1 MKDLSLYRSVS
12 ALLALFRFTF
22 VIIIAVSGKFR
33 DAYTSVDGGLPPP
46 VNSWIQAVTFNDHS
60 HYRYRDTW
68 TQSTYL
74 FIGVHSTA
82 YELVLSER
90 QGALC
95 LIKLLD
101 LYIIDRSFFFFWVGA
116 VISKMG
122 EIRPQKPLQYKRF
135 RLKTKGIKE
144 TKREPVD

>member
-12 ALLALFRFTF
+12 ALLALLRFTF
-22 VIIIAVSGKFR
+22 MIIIAVSGKFR
-33 DAYTSVDGGLPPP
+33 DAYTSGDGGLPLR
-46 VNSWIQAVTFNDHS
+46 VDSWIQAVTFNDHW

-101 LYIIDRSFFFFWVGA
+101 LYIINRSFFWVGA
-116 VISKMG
+116 VISKMD

-135 RLKTKGIKE
+135 SLKTKGVKE
-144 TKREPVD
+144 MKREPVD